1 MRKFIGLTKRNL
13 LVFFKD
19 RTMVFFSML
28 TPIIIFFLYLL
39 FLRGTYLS
47 SLEQHAEQLI
57 DLGLVT
63 SGDLGALANCLLLT
77 GIMGSALITVPY
89 NCLIT
94 LVNDREN
101 GVDVDITATP
111 ASRLQIILSYFTASA
126 LSAIFMTSVILTAG
140 LIVLQFLHPTYV
152 TAGNILL
159 LFGAMILGAISSTAI
174 FMTFLLFIKSSAA
187 SGAFMGILSAAS
199 GFLIGAYIPISDFT
213 TEIETICNL
222 LPATG
227 ITILIRRFLLTD
239 LLNHVNNGIGGLDQG
254 QFVSGIKESF
264 TLENSLFQKVLP
276 LNQAFLYVIMVT
288 VAFLIAIAIIYP
300 KTYKHK

>member
-1 MRKFIGLTKRNL
+1 M
-13 LVFFKD
+13 
-19 RTMVFFSML
+19 
-28 TPIIIFFLYLL
+28 
-39 FLRGTYLS
+39 
-47 SLEQHAEQLI
+47 
-57 DLGLVT
+57 
-63 SGDLGALANCLLLT
+63 
-77 GIMGSALITVPY
+77 
-89 NCLIT
+89 
-94 LVNDREN
+94 
-101 GVDVDITATP
+101 
-111 ASRLQIILSYFTASA
+111 LQIILSYFTASA

-140 LIVLQFLHPTYV
+140 LIVLQLFHPTYV

-187 SGAFMGILSAAS
+187 SGTFMEILSAAS
-199 GFLIGAYIPISDFT
+199 
-213 TEIETICNL
+213 
-222 LPATG
+222 G

-254 QFVSGIKESF
+254 QFVAGIKESF